1 MTADVRIEIASGI
14 SIVLVDGWQ
23 LEAVGEISHCYEITL
38 VKQDANVCLRFIALG
53 GQSLDSAFDQFRFS
67 LLESLVALGCSIKP
81 ADAKLQN
88 VITASHPD
96 KSGEIIH
103 YIRKTNPLIHLSAAG
118 VTSEEQKKELMLLAD
133 LIVLD
138 TSDLIEG
145 NDFDFGQIVPL
156 KLNKDFWIG
165 Q

>member
-14 SIVLVDGWQ
+14 SIVLIDGWQ

-38 VKQDANVCLRFIALG
+38 VKRDAHACLRFIALG

-67 LLESLVALGCSIKP
+67 LLESLVALGCSIEP
-81 ADAKLQN
+81 ADSKLKN
-88 VITASHPD
+88 VITAFHPE
-96 KSGEIIH
+96 KSGKIFH

-118 VTSEEQKKELMLLAD
+118 VNSEEQKKELMLLAD
-133 LIVLD
+133 SIVLD
-138 TSDLIEG
+138 TLDLIEG
-145 NDFDFGQIVPL
+145 SDLDFGQIVPL
-156 KLNKDFWIG
+156 KLNEDFWVG

>member
-1 MTADVRIEIASGI
+1 MTANLRIEIASGI
-14 SIVLVDGWQ
+14 SIILVDGWQ
-23 LEAVGEISHCYEITL
+23 LEAVGEISNCYEITL
-38 VKQDANVCLRFIALG
+38 VKQDAHACLRFIALG
-53 GQSLDSAFDQFRFS
+53 GQSLNSGFDQFRFS

-81 ADAKLQN
+81 ADSKLQN
-88 VITASHPD
+88 VITASHPE

-118 VTSEEQKKELMLLAD
+118 VTSEEQKKELTLLAD
-133 LIVLD
+133 SIVLD
-138 TSDLIEG
+138 NLDLIEG
-145 NDFDFGQIVPL
+145 SDLDYGQIVPL